1 MKTETSPVAS
11 HKEFPVEKTPVPTLD
26 LGAIEKPSLTLC
38 RIRDL
43 FQRTTGLDFFLFFQ
57 RQPMGKWAEES
68 FARTIELPRYCQ
80 LVRSNPLGL
89 ARCLSSHQQMTRR
102 AFQCKRPVCQC
113 CHAGLTTL
121 HFPVSITD
129 KGCGDIQTVCALRH
143 GERAHTLTDLQQ
155 RVEDLE
161 IPEKSFA
168 AAIDELQVISK
179 RKGHQ
184 VIEWLELVASYLA
197 ETSVQVSAP
206 DIVPRR
212 SGSDSVPE
220 RPSVEHRIRLEV
232 GRSVPLPSW
241 RGERSTGGT
250 ATLVERV
257 MHFVEQHDYM
267 PLSTQVIAQA
277 LGFELSYFAKT
288 FKQFAGETLTIYLRR
303 TRLRHAQ
310 RLLRDPFLS
319 IVEVAER
326 TGFADASY
334 FTRVFRGALGMTPTQ
349 FRQLSGENVEP

>member
-1 MKTETSPVAS
+1 MKTETSPITS
-11 HKEFPVEKTPVPTLD
+11 HKAFPVEKAPIPILD

-57 RQPMGKWAEES
+57 RQPMGKWAEEA

-80 LVRSNPLGL
+80 LVRDTPLGL

-102 AFQCKRPVCQC
+102 AFQCKRPVCQR

-121 HFPVSITD
+121 HFPVSITG
-129 KGCGDIQTVCALRH
+129 KGCGDIQTVCALQH
-143 GERAHTLTDLQQ
+143 GERAHTVTDLQR

-161 IPEKSFA
+161 IPRKAFST
-168 AAIDELQVISK
+168 AIEELQVISK
-179 RKGHQ
+179 RKGHR

-197 ETSVQVSAP
+197 ETSLQISPP
-206 DIVPRR
+206 DDAEQKN
-212 SGSDSVPE
+212 SLGGTPE

-250 ATLVERV
+250 AALVERV
-257 MHFVEQHDYM
+257 TNFVEQHDYM

-288 FKQFAGETLTIYLRR
+288 FKHFAGETLTAYLRR
-303 TRLRHAQ
+303 ARLRHAQ
-310 RLLRDPFLS
+310 RLLRDPYLS

-334 FTRVFRGALGMTPTQ
+334 FTRVFRSALGMTPTQ